1 MIDIMTLREA
11 YGHNDLMDIRWI
23 DSRDNLV
30 DAITKARWVD
40 RTKPTNKTGTEP
52 TDKTGTEP
60 TNKTGTEPTS
70 DGTEPTSDC
79 GEN

>member
-1 MIDIMTLREA
+1 MTLREA

-70 DGTEPTSDC
+70 DGTEPTSDY